1 MGDPVSDTPASK
13 PATAS
18 ATATTTATATATS
31 TAAPSTPFDQTGR
44 VVLVTGGTM
53 GIGLASALAFARH
66 GAHTVLTYRWGS
78 ADLDAVRARFAA
90 LGAPEPLIVE
100 ADVSQEEDTVRLLDA
115 IARRHGQ
122 VDVLV
127 SNVAFAQRT
136 TGFDDWTRRALLRSI
151 DYTAW
156 PLASYTR
163 ALHDRFGR
171 YPRHV
176 IGLSSDGPDGFFM
189 NYDFV
194 AASKAVLETF
204 CRYLNFRLFDAG
216 TRVNIVRSRLVR
228 TASFDATFGPEFHEF
243 LEALGGFEDCYTTP
257 EEIGDVVF
265 ALGSGLCEAVGGQVI
280 MVDRGFEFFD
290 NLMGIAERARA
301 KGKLVWTPKEGM

>member
-1 MGDPVSDTPASK
+1 VSTEPSAPKAPAGKPQATPA
-13 PATAS
+13 PAS
-18 ATATTTATATATS
+18 
-31 TAAPSTPFDQTGR
+31 PFDQRGR

-53 GIGLASALAFARH
+53 GIGLACALSFARH

-78 ADLDAVRARFAA
+78 ADLDEVRARFAS

-100 ADVSQEEDTVRLLDA
+100 ADVSNEEDTKRLLDA
-115 IARRHGQ
+115 VAERHAQ
-122 VDVLV
+122 VDVLI

-136 TGFDDWTRRALLRSI
+136 TGFDDWTRRTLLRSI

-156 PLASYTR
+156 PLASYTK
-163 ALHDRFGR
+163 AVHDRFGK
-171 YPRHV
+171 YPRH
-176 IGLSSDGPDGFFM
+176 ILGLSSDGPDGFFM

-216 TRVNIVRSRLVR
+216 SRVNIVRSRLVR

-265 ALGSGLCEAVGGQVI
+265 ALASGLCDAIGGQVI